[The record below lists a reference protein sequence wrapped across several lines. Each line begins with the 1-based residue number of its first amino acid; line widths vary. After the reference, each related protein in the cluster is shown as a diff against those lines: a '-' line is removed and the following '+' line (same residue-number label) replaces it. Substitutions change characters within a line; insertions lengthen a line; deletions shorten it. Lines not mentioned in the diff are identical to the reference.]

1 MKFIR
6 QRENVMKKIIELKN
20 ISKAF
25 DGETVLD
32 DISLDIYDNEFITLL
47 GPSGCGKTTLLRMIG
62 GFEQPD
68 QGDILF
74 MGERINNTPPHK
86 RNVNTVFQKY
96 ALFPHL
102 NVFENVAFPLRE
114 RKVPKDE
121 INQKVNEMLSLV
133 MLSNFAKRSVTSLSG
148 GQQQRVAIARA
159 LINHPKVLLLDEPL
173 GALDLKLR
181 KDMQQEL
188 KKIQKSTGITFVFVT
203 HDQEEALSMSDTIVV
218 LSEGKIQQIGA
229 PSDIYNEPKNAF
241 VADFIGESN
250 IIDGVMQADYQAKFS
265 GHTFQCLDTG
275 FAPNEPV
282 DVVIRPEDVD
292 IVPVEQGM
300 LSGVVTQVTFM
311 GVHNEII
318 VDVNGFKWMIQTT
331 DSVNEDEKI
340 GIYLEPDAI
349 HIMKKSKYSGMFG
362 DYSSYSNELDELSD
376 PGGEDEA

>member
-1 MKFIR
+1 MD
-6 QRENVMKKIIELKN
+6 KIIELKN

-25 DGETVLD
+25 DGELILD
-32 DISLDIYDNEFITLL
+32 DISLTIYDNEFITLL
-47 GPSGCGKTTLLRMIG
+47 GPSGCGKTTTLRLIG
-62 GFEQPD
+62 GFENPD
-68 QGDILF
+68 KGEIAF
-74 MGERINNTPPHK
+74 MGERINDVPPHK

-102 NVFENVAFPLRE
+102 NVYENVAFPLRE
-114 RKVPKDE
+114 RKVPKEE
-121 INQKVNEMLSLV
+121 IHEEVNQMLSLV
-133 MLSNFAKRSVTSLSG
+133 MLSSFAERRVTSLSG

-188 KKIQKSTGITFVFVT
+188 KKIQKNTGITFVFVT

-218 LSEGKIQQIGA
+218 MHEGKIQQIGTPA
-229 PSDIYNEPKNAF
+229 DIYNEPVNAF

-250 IIDGVMQADYQAKFS
+250 IIDGVMLENYKVSFS
-265 GHTFQCLDTG
+265 GHTFACLDTG
-275 FAPNEPV
+275 FAKGEPV
-282 DVVIRPEDVD
+282 DVVVRPEDVD
-292 IVPVEQGM
+292 IVPEEQGM
-300 LSGVVTQVTFM
+300 LKGVVTSVTFM

-318 VDVNGFKWMIQTT
+318 VDIGGFKWMIQTT
-331 DSVNEDEKI
+331 DSVNVDERI
-340 GIYLEPDAI
+340 GIFLEPDAI

-376 PGGEDEA
+376 PGGEE